1 MVERKLMNARKA
13 LLVVMAAVMI
23 FSLPVN
29 SFAMPSG
36 LRKENRELLE
46 RYLQALWCGE
56 WEDRGTEKTV
66 ITADT
71 LTPER
76 LNEYITPLAD
86 HYGWGKKPGERPE
99 KIWKEADLKNVLM
112 ESIGV
117 TEEMA
122 DQAFLYRWKNS
133 IRARKDFD
141 GNYVGDDEWFIVFG
155 DWGVEWP
162 ETHIELISDL
172 GEGLYQVDGRVEYID
187 STGYFAPVIFP
198 FTSVFRENSA
208 SRFGELTLV
217 RMEIN

>member
-1 MVERKLMNARKA
+1 MTAKKA
-13 LLVVMAAVMI
+13 LLVVISAVMI

-36 LRKENRELLE
+36 LRKKNRKLLE

-56 WEDRGTEKTV
+56 WENRGAEKTV
-66 ITADT
+66 ITPET

-76 LNEYITPLAD
+76 LNDYITPLAD
-86 HYGWGKKPGERPE
+86 HCGWGKKPGEGSG
-99 KIWKEADLKNVLM
+99 KTWKEADLKNVLM
-112 ESIGV
+112 ESMGV

-122 DQAFLYRWKNS
+122 DQAFLFRWKNS

-141 GNYVGDDEWFIVFG
+141 GNRVGDDEWFIVFG
-155 DWGVEWP
+155 DWGYDWP

-172 GEGLYQVDGRVEYID
+172 GDGLYQVDGRVEFID
-187 STGYFAPVIFP
+187 STGCFALDIYP